1 MKRRK
6 LNTGDIITYIILVL
20 FALYVIIPLL
30 IMVMTSLK
38 GNLDFIKDPVGFP
51 KTIVLDGFKT
61 LFSDSHFLRYLGN
74 SVIVTSISLFLA
86 ISFSIMLSYALARYT
101 GAWVQKWY
109 FYFLAGM
116 IIPIRLGVLFLNDM
130 LNALGL
136 LNSHLGLIFIY
147 IAMSIPFSMY
157 ILTGYIKMIP
167 KEMDEAAYLDG
178 CSTPQVITS
187 MIVPLLKPA
196 IATVAIYNFV
206 PIWND
211 VYFPLIFIFD
221 DDKKTFMLQ
230 VTNYFGEFS
239 TDWNLVYSALTFAAA
254 VSLIFYAFGSKYLVK
269 GLTAGALKG

>member
-1 MKRRK
+1 MKRRRLK
-6 LNTGDIITYIILVL
+6 ASDIIIYIVLIL
-20 FALYVIIPLL
+20 FALYVIFPLF
-30 IMVMTSLK
+30 IMLMTSLK
-38 GNLDFIKDPVGFP
+38 GNLDFIKDPIGLP
-51 KTIVLDGFKT
+51 KTIVLDGFKK
-61 LFSDSHFLRYLGN
+61 LFTDTHFLRYLGN
-74 SVIVTSISLFLA
+74 SAIITSVSLFLA
-86 ISFSIMLSYALARYT
+86 ITFSIMLSYALSRYT

-130 LNALGL
+130 LNAMGL
-136 LNSHLGLIFIY
+136 LNTHLGLIFIY

-221 DDKKTFMLQ
+221 EDKKTFMLQ

-254 VSLIFYAFGSKYLVK
+254 VSLIFYAFGSKHLVK